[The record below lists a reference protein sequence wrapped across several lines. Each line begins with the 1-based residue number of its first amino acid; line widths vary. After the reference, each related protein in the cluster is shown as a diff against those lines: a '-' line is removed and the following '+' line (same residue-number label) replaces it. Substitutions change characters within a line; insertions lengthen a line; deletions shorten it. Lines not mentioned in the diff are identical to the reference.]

1 MTALVV
7 MYGGSAGR
15 KYPLGEGLNRAG
27 RASGNEVTL
36 EDASISATHCEL
48 WVMRERL
55 LVRDLASTNGTFIN
69 GRPVS
74 EAELAEGD
82 VLALGSLEMRVVG
95 VPKGAGTVSIPTPP
109 DPPPP
114 PPRFAPDGL
123 PCCVQHSHLHAKYRC
138 RRCGEQFCPDCVRL
152 LGRRGGTRHAYCP
165 LCHGECVAI
174 MTEGRTGTD
183 GGMPAGWLA
192 KLTKTLRLRR

>member
-1 MTALVV
+1 MVTLVV

-15 KYPLGEGLNRAG
+15 EHPLGEGLNRVG
-27 RASGNEVTL
+27 RAAGNEVML
-36 EDASISATHCEL
+36 EDASISASHCEL

-74 EAELAEGD
+74 EAEVNEGD
-82 VLALGSLEMRVVG
+82 VLALGSVEMRVVG
-95 VPKGAGTVSIPTPP
+95 VPKSVVTVSIPKPP
-109 DPPPP
+109 PPPPP
-114 PPRFAPDGL
+114 PPRFAPDGY
-123 PCCVQHSHLHAKYRC
+123 PCCIQHSGIHAQYRC

-152 LGRRGGTRHAYCP
+152 LGRRGGASHAYCP
-165 LCHGECVAI
+165 LCGAECVAI
-174 MTEGRTGTD
+174 MAPGRAGGD
-183 GGMPAGWLA
+183 GGASGGWLA